1 MDGKGQ
7 GGTGTMTILF
17 WIAGIYFLI
26 GLCVASRA
34 WEDYMNLGDSFLV
47 FLMIALLWPLQ
58 FVED

>member
-1 MDGKGQ
+1 
-7 GGTGTMTILF
+7 MTILF

-34 WEDYMNLGDSFLV
+34 WEDCMNLGDGFLV
-47 FLMIALLWPLQ
+47 FLMIALLWPLR